1 MSKKILVLA
10 AVALAYNAYA
20 QEEQTTTDT
29 VSAKGICH
37 WSLGLK
43 GGINYLRWAPIS
55 DEGNTLSG
63 GKNYQFGIFTEATFN
78 PRWGLGLQYMYAKND
93 QEIYDGVNHDILLY
107 SSFNLSN
114 IIAPYRS
121 HGLQKLN
128 IFVNPGVVGTYGTW
142 ENYTKAAYTQ
152 FSKEDSKFVIGA
164 YGAGLIEYNVS
175 KYFALGLEGSLMYRL
190 RTCYPEAGHVTFG
203 GNLEVR
209 YKFGGERNI
218 RNMSWEN
225 YEPKREMPDL
235 TPLFEEQKHNCEE
248 QIAQIEE
255 QVANR
260 NEEIKK
266 LEQQVKLTQDSLDSH
281 IRSTR
286 QPVRYVPT
294 KAEDEIIKTAFAQL
308 EFESSKAVIMQ
319 SSYSSLDGLAMLL
332 KSHPEWSIF
341 LKGYTDSSGN
351 AAKNLS
357 LSKNRAAAVKNY
369 LIKKGVK
376 SANIQSQGYGSANP
390 VASNATLAGRAQN
403 RRVEIELYSK

>member
-1 MSKKILVLA
+1 MSKKILALA

-29 VSAKGICH
+29 VTAKGICH

-43 GGINYLRWAPIS
+43 GGLNYLRWAPVS
-55 DEGNTLSG
+55 EEKNTLG
-63 GKNYQFGIFTEATFN
+63 GGMNYQFGIFTEATFN
-78 PRWGLGLQYMYAKND
+78 PRYGLGLQYMYAKND
-93 QEIYDGVNHDILLY
+93 QENYDAVNHDILLY

-128 IFVNPGVVGTYGTW
+128 IFVNPGVVGTYGVW
-142 ENYTKAAYTQ
+142 ENYKNTEYTLIP
-152 FSKEDSKFVIGA
+152 KENSKFVIGA
-164 YGAGLIEYNVS
+164 YGAGQIEYNVS
-175 KYFALGLEGSLMYRL
+175 KYVALGLEGTLMYRL
-190 RTCYPEAGHVTFG
+190 RGCYPEGGHLTFG

-209 YKFGGERNI
+209 CKFGGERNI
-218 RNMSWEN
+218 RNMSWEV

-235 TPLFEEQKHNCEE
+235 APLLEEGKHNCEE
-248 QIAQIEE
+248 QIAQLEE

-266 LEQQVKLTQDSLDSH
+266 LEQEVKATQDSLDSH

-308 EFESSKAVIMQ
+308 EFESSKAIIMQ

-332 KSHPEWSIF
+332 KSHPEWSIY

-351 AAKNLS
+351 ATKNLK
-357 LSKNRAAAVKNY
+357 LSKDRATAVKNY
-369 LIKKGVK
+369 LIKKGVNA
-376 SANIQSQGYGSANP
+376 SHIQSQGYGSANP
-390 VASNATLAGRAQN
+390 VASNSTLAGRAQN
-403 RRVEIELYSK
+403 RRVEIELFSK